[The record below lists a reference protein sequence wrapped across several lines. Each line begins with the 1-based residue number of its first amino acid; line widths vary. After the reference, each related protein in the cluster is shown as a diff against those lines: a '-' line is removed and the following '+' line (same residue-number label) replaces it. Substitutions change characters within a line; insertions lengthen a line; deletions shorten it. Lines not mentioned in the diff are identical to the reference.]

1 MIRIIKE
8 IWSSVWDKWRRCMQN
23 KILRNPV
30 FLISSGAIFLLVIIG
45 ATIPEKFKNVANSV
59 FHMTTD
65 YFGWFYL
72 LTVFIIVIFLF
83 GLAISKYG
91 TIRLGTED
99 SRPEFSFLTWISMLF
114 SAGLGVGLV
123 FWGVAEPMSHYFS
136 PPFSSTEPLTTDAAR
151 LAMGYSFFHWGIS
164 QWSVYAIMGLV
175 MAYVQFNKKR
185 NLLISTALEPV
196 TGSNRIVK
204 STIDILA
211 VIATVMGV
219 ATSIGLGVLQTNGGL
234 KFVFGLPNTFFIQ
247 ISIIAIMFVGYM
259 FSSTTGLQKGIRIL
273 SNVNMGLAIIL
284 LLFVFIT
291 GPTVFILETFTLAI
305 GDYISNFIQY
315 SLRMQPY
322 VGGTWVKDWTIF
334 YWAWAIAWSP
344 FVGSFIARVSRGR
357 TIREFIIGV
366 LIIPPLIACFWIA
379 VFGGTAMWFDLH
391 ENAHIAEAVSNDVT
405 IALFQMLEHLPLSL
419 LAPVIG
425 IMLIFTFLIT
435 SADSATFIMASMTSR
450 GSLNPTILSK
460 LVWGVLMAAISG
472 VLLYTGGLEALQT
485 ASLIAALPFTVVLLL
500 LMISYI
506 KMMKEEIIPLKKKDI
521 QRLKI
526 ARKHIEKE
534 AKVKDKHTK

>member
-1 MIRIIKE
+1 MVRIIKE

-23 KILRNPV
+23 KILKNPV
-30 FLISSGAIFLLVIIG
+30 FLISSGVIFLLVIIG

-273 SNVNMGLAIIL
+273 SNVNMGLAIVL

-344 FVGSFIARVSRGR
+344 FVGSFIARVSKGR

-534 AKVKDKHTK
+534 AKIKDKHTK

>member
-1 MIRIIKE
+1 
-8 IWSSVWDKWRRCMQN
+8 MQN

-72 LTVFIIVIFLF
+72 MSVFIIVIFLF

>member
-1 MIRIIKE
+1 MH
-8 IWSSVWDKWRRCMQN
+8 N
-23 KILRNPV
+23 KILKNPV
-30 FLISSGAIFLLVIIG
+30 FIIASGIILLLVVIGAIL
-45 ATIPEKFKNVANSV
+45 PEQFKNVANSV
-59 FHMTTD
+59 YHMTTD
-65 YFGWFYL
+65 YFSWFYL
-72 LTVFIIVIFLF
+72 LAVFSIVIFLF

-91 TIRLGTED
+91 TIRLGSQEG
-99 SRPEFSFLTWISMLF
+99 RPEFSFLTWISMLF

-136 PPFSSTEPLTTDAAR
+136 SPFSSTESLTADAAR
-151 LAMGYSFFHWGIS
+151 LAMGYAFFHWGLS
-164 QWSVYAIMGLV
+164 QWSVYAILGLV

-185 NLLISTALEPV
+185 DLLISTALEPV
-196 TGSNRIVK
+196 AGTNRAVKGIV
-204 STIDILA
+204 DILA
-211 VIATVMGV
+211 VIATIMGV
-219 ATSIGLGVLQTNGGL
+219 ATSIGLGVLQANGGL
-234 KFVFGLPNTFFIQ
+234 SFVFGLPDTFLLQ
-247 ISIIAIMFVGYM
+247 VMIIAIMFIGYM
-259 FSSTTGLQKGIRIL
+259 VSATTGLQKGMKIL
-273 SNVNMGLAIIL
+273 SNVNMALAIIL

-344 FVGSFIARVSRGR
+344 FVGSFIARVSKGR

-379 VFGGTAMWFDLH
+379 VFGGTALWLDLQK
-391 ENAHIAEAVSNDVT
+391 NAQIAQTVSNDVT
-405 IALFQMLEHLPLSL
+405 VALFQMLEHLPLSMIASAL
-419 LAPVIG
+419 G
-425 IMLIFTFLIT
+425 ILLIFIFLIT
-435 SADSATFIMASMTSR
+435 SADSATFIMASMTTK
-450 GSLNPTILSK
+450 GSLNPSVWSK
-460 LVWGVLMAAISG
+460 LIWGVLMAAISG

-485 ASLIAALPFTVVLLL
+485 ASLIAALPFTVILLL
-500 LMISYI
+500 LMIAFI
-506 KMMKEEIIPLKKKDI
+506 KMMKNEIIPVKKKDI

-534 AKVKDKHTK
+534 AKAKNKN

>member
-534 AKVKDKHTK
+534 AKVKDKHNK

>member
-1 MIRIIKE
+1 
-8 IWSSVWDKWRRCMQN
+8 MQN
-23 KILRNPV
+23 KMLKNPV
-30 FLISSGAIFLLVIIG
+30 FLISGGVILLLVIIG
-45 ATIPEKFKNVANSV
+45 ATIPDQFKDVANSV

-72 LTVFIIVIFLF
+72 MAVFIIVIFLF

-91 TIRLGTED
+91 TIRLGSED
-99 SRPEFSFLTWISMLF
+99 GRPEFSFLTWISMLF

-136 PPFSSTEPLTTDAAR
+136 PPFSDTDPLSTDAAR

-164 QWSVYAIMGLV
+164 QWAVYAIMGLV

-196 TGSNRIVK
+196 TGTNRAIK

-234 KFVFGLPNTFFIQ
+234 NFVFGFPNTFLIQ
-247 ISIIAIMFVGYM
+247 IVIIVIMFVGYM
-259 FSSTTGLQKGIRIL
+259 LSSTTGLQKGIRIL

-291 GPTVFILETFTLAI
+291 GPTIFILETFTLAV

-344 FVGSFIARVSRGR
+344 FVGSFIARVSKGR

-366 LIIPPLIACFWIA
+366 LIIPPIIACFWIA
-379 VFGGTAMWFDLH
+379 VFGGTAIWFDLN
-391 ENAHIAEAVSNDVT
+391 EDTHIAEAVSSDVT
-405 IALFQMLEHLPLSL
+405 IALFQMLEYLPLSMV
-419 LAPVIG
+419 APVIG
-425 IMLIFTFLIT
+425 ILLIFTFLIT

-450 GSLNPTILSK
+450 GSLNPTVISK
-460 LVWGVLMAAISG
+460 LVWGILMAAISG
-472 VLLYTGGLEALQT
+472 VLLFTGGLEALQT
-485 ASLIAALPFTVVLLL
+485 ASLIAALPFTVILLL

-506 KMMKEEIIPLKKKDI
+506 KMMKEEIIPLKKQDI
-521 QRLKI
+521 QRLKL
-526 ARKHIEKE
+526 ARKRLEKE
-534 AKVKDKHTK
+534 AKSKEKN

>member
-1 MIRIIKE
+1 M
-8 IWSSVWDKWRRCMQN
+8 
-23 KILRNPV
+23 
-30 FLISSGAIFLLVIIG
+30 
-45 ATIPEKFKNVANSV
+45 
-59 FHMTTD
+59 
-65 YFGWFYL
+65 
-72 LTVFIIVIFLF
+72 
-83 GLAISKYG
+83 
-91 TIRLGTED
+91 
-99 SRPEFSFLTWISMLF
+99 
-114 SAGLGVGLV
+114 
-123 FWGVAEPMSHYFS
+123 
-136 PPFSSTEPLTTDAAR
+136 
-151 LAMGYSFFHWGIS
+151 
-164 QWSVYAIMGLV
+164 
-175 MAYVQFNKKR
+175 
-185 NLLISTALEPV
+185 LISTALEPV
-196 TGSNRIVK
+196 TGTNRVVK
-204 STIDILA
+204 GTIDILA

-234 KFVFGLPNTFFIQ
+234 TFVFGLPDTFILQ
-247 ISIIAIMFVGYM
+247 VAIILIMFIGYM
-259 FSSTTGLQKGIRIL
+259 LSATTGLQKGMKIL
-273 SNVNMGLAIIL
+273 SNVNMTLAIVL

-291 GPTVFILETFTLAI
+291 GPTIFILETFTLAI

-344 FVGSFIARVSRGR
+344 FVGSFIARVSKGR

-379 VFGGTAMWFDLH
+379 TFGGTAMWFDLH
-391 ENAHIAEAVSNDVT
+391 QDAQIAQSVHNDVT
-405 IALFQMLEHLPLSL
+405 VALFQLFEHLPLSMI
-419 LAPVIG
+419 ASTIG
-425 IMLIFTFLIT
+425 ILLIIIFLIT
-435 SADSATFIMASMTSR
+435 SADSATFIMASMTTK

-460 LVWGVLMAAISG
+460 FVWGVLMAAISG

-534 AKVKDKHTK
+534 AKVKNKHTK

>member
-1 MIRIIKE
+1 MVRIIKE
-8 IWSSVWDKWRRCMQN
+8 IWSSAWDKWRRCMQK
-23 KILRNPV
+23 KILKNPV
-30 FLISSGAIFLLVIIG
+30 FLISSGVIFLLVIIG

-164 QWSVYAIMGLV
+164 QWSVYTIMGLV

-204 STIDILA
+204 NTIDILA

-273 SNVNMGLAIIL
+273 SNVNMGLAIVL

-344 FVGSFIARVSRGR
+344 FVGSFIARVSKGR

-405 IALFQMLEHLPLSL
+405 MALFQMLEHLPLSL

-534 AKVKDKHTK
+534 AKIKDKHTK

>member
-1 MIRIIKE
+1 
-8 IWSSVWDKWRRCMQN
+8 MQN
-23 KILRNPV
+23 KILKNPV

-72 LTVFIIVIFLF
+72 MSVFIIVIFLF

-91 TIRLGTED
+91 TIRLGSED
-99 SRPEFSFLTWISMLF
+99 GRPEFSFLTWISMLF

-136 PPFSSTEPLTTDAAR
+136 PPFSDTKPLSTDAAR
-151 LAMGYSFFHWGIS
+151 LAMGYSFFHWGLS
-164 QWSVYAIMGLV
+164 QWSVYAILGLV
-175 MAYVQFNKKR
+175 MAFVQFNKKR
-185 NLLISTALEPV
+185 NMLISTALEPV
-196 TGSNRIVK
+196 TGTNRVVK
-204 STIDILA
+204 GTIDILA

-234 KFVFGLPNTFFIQ
+234 TFVFGLPDTFILQ
-247 ISIIAIMFVGYM
+247 VAIILIMFIGYM
-259 FSSTTGLQKGIRIL
+259 LSATTGLQKGMKIL
-273 SNVNMGLAIIL
+273 SNVNMTLAIVL

-291 GPTVFILETFTLAI
+291 GPTIFILETFTLAI

-344 FVGSFIARVSRGR
+344 FVGSFIARVSKGR

-379 VFGGTAMWFDLH
+379 TFGGTAMWFDLH
-391 ENAHIAEAVSNDVT
+391 QDAQIAQSVHNDVT
-405 IALFQMLEHLPLSL
+405 VALFQLFEHLPLSMI
-419 LAPVIG
+419 ASTIG
-425 IMLIFTFLIT
+425 ILLIIIFLIT
-435 SADSATFIMASMTSR
+435 SADSATFIMASMTTK

-460 LVWGVLMAAISG
+460 FVWGVLMAAISG

>member
-1 MIRIIKE
+1 MVRIIKE

-23 KILRNPV
+23 KILKNPV
-30 FLISSGAIFLLVIIG
+30 FLISSGVIFLLVIIG

-99 SRPEFSFLTWISMLF
+99 SQPEFSFLTWISMLF

-164 QWSVYAIMGLV
+164 QWSVYTIMGLV

-273 SNVNMGLAIIL
+273 SNVNMGLAIVL

-344 FVGSFIARVSRGR
+344 FVGSFIARVSKGR

-534 AKVKDKHTK
+534 AKIKDKHTK

>member
-1 MIRIIKE
+1 
-8 IWSSVWDKWRRCMQN
+8 MQN
-23 KILRNPV
+23 KILKNPV
-30 FLISSGAIFLLVIIG
+30 FIISSGVILLLVIIG
-45 ATIPEKFKNVANSV
+45 ATIPEQFKNVANSV

-72 LTVFIIVIFLF
+72 IAVFIIVIFLF

-91 TIRLGTED
+91 TIRLGSED
-99 SRPEFSFLTWISMLF
+99 GRPEFSFLTWISMLF

-136 PPFSSTEPLTTDAAR
+136 PPFSDTDPLSTDAAR

-164 QWSVYAIMGLV
+164 QWAVYAIMGLV

-196 TGSNRIVK
+196 TGSNQAIK
-204 STIDILA
+204 STVDILA

-234 KFVFGLPNTFFIQ
+234 NFVFGLPNTFLIQ
-247 ISIIAIMFVGYM
+247 IVIIVIMFVGYM
-259 FSSTTGLQKGIRIL
+259 LSSTTGLQKGIRIL

-291 GPTVFILETFTLAI
+291 GPTIFILETFTLAI

-322 VGGTWVKDWTIF
+322 AGGTWVKDWTIF

-344 FVGSFIARVSRGR
+344 FVGSFIARVSKGR

-366 LIIPPLIACFWIA
+366 LIIPPIIACFWIA
-379 VFGGTAMWFDLH
+379 VFGGTAIWFDLN
-391 ENAHIAEAVSNDVT
+391 EDTHIAEAVSSDVT
-405 IALFQMLEHLPLSL
+405 IALFQMLEHLPLSIV
-419 LAPVIG
+419 APVIG
-425 IMLIFTFLIT
+425 ILLIFTFLIT

-450 GSLNPTILSK
+450 GSLNPTVISK
-460 LVWGVLMAAISG
+460 LIWGILMAAISG
-472 VLLYTGGLEALQT
+472 VLLFTGGLEALQT
-485 ASLIAALPFTVVLLL
+485 ASLIAALPFTVILLL

-521 QRLKI
+521 QRLKL
-526 ARKHIEKE
+526 ARKRLEKE
-534 AKVKDKHTK
+534 AKSKEKN

>member
-1 MIRIIKE
+1 MVRIIKE

-23 KILRNPV
+23 KILKNPV
-30 FLISSGAIFLLVIIG
+30 FLISSGVIFLLVIIG

-99 SRPEFSFLTWISMLF
+99 SQPEFSFLTWISMLF

-273 SNVNMGLAIIL
+273 SNVNMGLAIVL

-344 FVGSFIARVSRGR
+344 FVGSFIARVSKGR

-534 AKVKDKHTK
+534 AKIKDKHTK